1 MATIEEDN
9 DIYNGGGGGGG
20 AVETGTFLEG
30 DGTAESPLNVKPLP
44 TETSGELN
52 YALMDCLSMVKVA
65 GTGINAK
72 PRLMWAKFPIVVQ
85 TNGRDFSPYDNNDR
99 TAAPAWTSTS
109 NPLVLNNNA
118 PIVIDDWKYYQASQ
132 HIAEINMK
140 LGYYDAVKNF
150 HSGSRSYTLFKTSFI
165 QDYGNDGKFLKCV
178 RSGSYMELVW
188 ETLQSSIFEVYIDE
202 DNPSNNR
209 NVVYNDILNA
219 VNSGKYVYLVVNRS
233 GEKSVYT
240 IQTCHSNDGIVFS
253 CFNAAGIHFC
263 VYNTYLISNSNS
275 YSHASN
281 PLVPTPA
288 LIDESQ
294 SPVVLSYIDFTVLKY
309 WYNRGHDNEIILT
322 YIKSNGDKYKLR
334 AIKLTAT
341 EIMFS
346 VYDPDTARNLSIVV
360 NDQNQYTVIT

>member
-1 MATIEEDN
+1 MATIDEDK

-20 AVETGTFLEG
+20 AIDPDSIPDDTNIFLATNNYCDAQGLPEKAWFQQPIAMYKAQLGMVRIWTLALRKQYDVFG
-30 DGTAESPLNVKPLP
+30 DSPPFLIIRANSQIKSQRLEIKFESYFLNANHQEDARFLLLDLK
-44 TETSGELN
+44 S
-52 YALMDCLSMVKVA
+52 
-65 GTGINAK
+65 
-72 PRLMWAKFPIVVQ
+72 
-85 TNGRDFSPYDNNDR
+85 
-99 TAAPAWTSTS
+99 
-109 NPLVLNNNA
+109 LNNS
-118 PIVIDDWKYYQASQ
+118 D
-132 HIAEINMK
+132 
-140 LGYYDAVKNF
+140 
-150 HSGSRSYTLFKTSFI
+150 
-165 QDYGNDGKFLKCV
+165 DGKFLKLV
-178 RSGSYMELVW
+178 KVGGGNWDFALETPSGTPEL
-188 ETLQSSIFEVYIDE
+188 FEVYIDE
-202 DNPSNNR
+202 DDPSKNR

-240 IQTCHSNDGIVFS
+240 IQTCHSSNGIVFS
-253 CFNAAGIHFC
+253 YFNAAGNHSC

-294 SPVVLSYIDFTVLKY
+294 SPVVLSYIDFTTLKY
-309 WYNRGHDNEIILT
+309 WYNKGNDNEIILT